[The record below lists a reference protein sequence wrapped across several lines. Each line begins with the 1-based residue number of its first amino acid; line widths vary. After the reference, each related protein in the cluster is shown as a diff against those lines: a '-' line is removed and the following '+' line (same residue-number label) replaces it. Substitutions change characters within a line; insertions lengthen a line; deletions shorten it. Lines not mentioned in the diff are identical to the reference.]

1 MILCIPH
8 EQAKLTQLNYF
19 LTNDSAIQDSQ
30 VFTQNLFEMRN
41 AIKCPFPY
49 QKVMNQE
56 VQESISTTHETRVAQ
71 WWDDVIQA
79 VHNECEKEHY
89 SILVDC
95 RSVEPTD
102 TDTDFYVAYHPDY
115 VQLTLIEQ
123 LETLC
128 QQIGYSLTIS
138 TDYQPHPALNGIAN
152 AETLLVG
159 INRQRYLSDNG
170 EKSEHYGKM
179 KRVLYTLMKEI
190 HRYEIGQ
197 RADAKRKHLSQQ
209 ERDDEGESLMFAS
222 FASKRKRNQH
232 LFNLID
238 DSTVSDEFI
247 ILDIMQTYDF
257 IIDEVV
263 WVATHVCDEAPELI
277 NQRLETSLANFIHIY
292 RTLDTRSPT
301 KAPSPSGIL
310 KSELEHCLYW
320 GRCQPS
326 APFITQSGDHPEEPH
341 HH

>member
-1 MILCIPH
+1 MILVIPNAQTPINQLI
-8 EQAKLTQLNYF
+8 EPDIDSLQMEIDALTQDLFVVRDAPKIEFRRFDTLLPKLTEQ
-19 LTNDSAIQDSQ
+19 I
-30 VFTQNLFEMRN
+30 
-41 AIKCPFPY
+41 
-49 QKVMNQE
+49 
-56 VQESISTTHETRVAQ
+56 
-71 WWDDVIQA
+71 
-79 VHNECEKEHY
+79 EKERY
-89 SILVDC
+89 ALLVDC

-115 VQLTLIEQ
+115 VQLALIEQ
-123 LETLC
+123 LDTLC

-138 TDYQPHPALNGIAN
+138 TDYQPHPGIKGIAN
-152 AETLLVG
+152 LETLLVG
-159 INRQRYLSDNG
+159 INRQRCLSDDG
-170 EKSEHYGKM
+170 KKSQAYGKM

-197 RADAKRKHLSQQ
+197 RIDAKQQQLSLK

-222 FASKRKRNQH
+222 FTSKRKRNQQ
-232 LFNLID
+232 LFDLID
-238 DSTVSDEFI
+238 DPNIKDEQI
-247 ILDIMQTYDF
+247 VAYIKQTYDF
-257 IIDEVV
+257 MIDEVV

-277 NQRLETSLANFIHIY
+277 NQRLETSLNNFIHFY

-326 APFITQSGDHPEEPH
+326 NQFITQSADDET
-341 HH
+341 